1 MMNWS
6 HRSVFLCRV
15 TAWSQRSLCQQGGH
29 KHTML
34 FSCPLII
41 WWQCSVSFCNI
52 TTCCNV
58 LYFSAE
64 WQPCHILPCVS
75 TVWPTYHSGLWLF
88 VELPPDHCAVGFTVG
103 WSHHHSVLCFSIRW
117 ILVRIYVF
125 LYSVKS
131 WSQCSMFLC
140 RMVTWTRF
148 SVFPCRLRPYHND
161 LYSPQGDHLI
171 AQCVY
176 NSEGRSTITLGGL
189 TTREEM
195 CLVFALYYPR
205 IDMSLC
211 HSLPSLP
218 TVLHS
223 LGIQELWPWVLIC
236 LLIVNF
242 YIWFDGA
249 IHSITKTFT
258 QVGK

>member
-1 MMNWS
+1 M
-6 HRSVFLCRV
+6 
-15 TAWSQRSLCQQGGH
+15 
-29 KHTML
+29 
-34 FSCPLII
+34 
-41 WWQCSVSFCNI
+41 
-52 TTCCNV
+52 
-58 LYFSAE
+58 
-64 WQPCHILPCVS
+64 
-75 TVWPTYHSGLWLF
+75 WPTYHSALWFF
-88 VELPPDHCAVGFTVG
+88 VELPPDHCALGFTVG
-103 WSHHHSVLCFSIRW
+103 WPSHHSVLCFPMRW
-117 ILVRIYVF
+117 ILGRIYVF
-125 LYSVKS
+125 LFSVKS

-140 RMVTWTRF
+140 RMVTWRRF

-161 LYSPQGDHLI
+161 LCSPQGDHLI

-189 TTREEM
+189 TTHEEM

-242 YIWFDGA
+242 DVWFDGT
-249 IHSITKTFT
+249 IHSVTKVFI

>member
-64 WQPCHILPCVS
+64 WQPCYILPCVS

-125 LYSVKS
+125 LYSVNS

-148 SVFPCRLRPYHND
+148 SVFPCGCDLIIMICILRR
-161 LYSPQGDHLI
+161 
-171 AQCVY
+171 V
-176 NSEGRSTITLGGL
+176 
-189 TTREEM
+189 TT
-195 CLVFALYYPR
+195 
-205 IDMSLC
+205 
-211 HSLPSLP
+211 
-218 TVLHS
+218 
-223 LGIQELWPWVLIC
+223 W
-236 LLIVNF
+236 
-242 YIWFDGA
+242 
-249 IHSITKTFT
+249 
-258 QVGK
+258 